1 MLQLFR
7 SVSSCPNRRDGLFV
21 DTSLQQLNELAT
33 MGEVFIKFA
42 QQEMKVF
49 SGFVLPEDLRQKFFE
64 CFVASVSSGLGSP
77 I

>member
-1 MLQLFR
+1 M
-7 SVSSCPNRRDGLFV
+7 
-21 DTSLQQLNELAT
+21 A
-33 MGEVFIKFA
+33 EVFIKFA

-77 I
+77 IWK